1 MTEPEALIALN
12 MLPRIGPIRVGR
24 LMERFGSASAL
35 LSAPQAKLRQ
45 AQGISDELAT
55 IIHRWE
61 DHADLS
67 SELARIQERGLQ
79 ALTPHD
85 ANWPRPLRELPDAPL
100 VLYVWGEIT
109 DQDNHAIAVVGSRR
123 TTNYGRTC
131 AQKLSFQI
139 AGAGYSIISG
149 LARGIDTA
157 AHEGA
162 VAAKGRTIA
171 VLGSGLG
178 QVYPPENMPLA
189 ERIADGH
196 GAVVSEFPLLTPP
209 DQQTF
214 PQRNRIVAGWC
225 SGLLV
230 VECPARSGAL
240 ITANLATDY
249 GRQVYAVPG
258 PIDRPSSDGCNELIR
273 TGATLITD
281 GSQILDDLS
290 LLPLTADQS
299 NRPQPEPTPIPD
311 LSPTEATLLEHLD
324 AEERQIDE
332 LIDASGLSS
341 AQTSATLL
349 QLEMKRLIKQLPG
362 SYFVRLT

>member
-1 MTEPEALIALN
+1 MTEREALIALN
-12 MLPRIGPIRVGR
+12 MLPKIGPIRVGR
-24 LMERFGSASAL
+24 LMENFGSASSILGAP
-35 LSAPQAKLRQ
+35 LSKLQQSRGIGNDLAK
-45 AQGISDELAT
+45 

-67 SELARIQERGLQ
+67 AELGQLKDRGLTL
-79 ALTPHD
+79 LTPED
-85 ANWPRPLRELPDAPL
+85 PNWPTPLRELLDAPL

-109 DQDNHAIAVVGSRR
+109 TQDNHAIAVVGSRR
-123 TTNYGRTC
+123 TTDYGRC
-131 AQKLSFQI
+131 SAQKLSFQI
-139 AGAGYSIISG
+139 AGAGYTVISG

-157 AHEGA
+157 GHEGA
-162 VAAKGRTIA
+162 IAAKGRTVA

-196 GAVVSEFPLLTPP
+196 GALVSEFPLNTPP

-230 VECPARSGAL
+230 VECPSRSGAL
-240 ITANLATDY
+240 ITANLAGDY

-258 PIDRPSSDGCNELIR
+258 PIDRPASEGCNALIR
-273 TGATLITD
+273 QGATLITD
-281 GSQILDDLS
+281 GAQILDDLS
-290 LLPLTADQS
+290 LLPLLTHPA
-299 NRPQPEPTPIPD
+299 PPPEPEPVDPPE
-311 LSPTEATLLEHLD
+311 LGPAESSLLDHLD

-332 LIDASGLSS
+332 IIASSGLPAS
-341 AQTSATLL
+341 QVSATLL
-349 QLEMKRLIKQLPG
+349 QLEMKGLAKQLPG
-362 SYFVRLT
+362 SYFVRLP